1 MKPHDRSLGS
11 NAAAGVPEGGDA
23 AAQPSLR
30 GRFQTMIA
38 RAADAGFEQPER
50 LWRLTPAEIELEL
63 RAFAARE
70 RRRIERMD
78 EGAWLAGRYAAIAW
92 HAPRRYPSRPD
103 GVLHPRA
110 PMTDAE
116 MKRVALGLARRN
128 PPPGRED

>member
-1 MKPHDRSLGS
+1 MKPHDRNLGPD
-11 NAAAGVPEGGDA
+11 AAAGVPEGGDA
-23 AAQPSLR
+23 AARPSLR

-63 RAFAARE
+63 RAFAAR
-70 RRRIERMD
+70 
-78 EGAWLAGRYAAIAW
+78 
-92 HAPRRYPSRPD
+92 RYPSRPD